1 MYFSVIVPVYN
12 VDKYL
17 KECIDSIL
25 AQSFTDYELI
35 LVNDGSTDK
44 SPEICD
50 EYAKRENRVKVIHK
64 ANNGSAD
71 TRNVGTAEA
80 KGEYIIYIDSDD
92 FIISSDFLGDIYD
105 KTQKNSADLVLYK
118 FQKYYQKSGLS
129 NCTFSL
135 DFTNETQDIGQTLLN
150 CVRTDSYYGMA
161 WIKAIKRSLITENN
175 IEFEKGIVSGEDMD
189 WYFHILVKAKTIDC
203 IDKSYI
209 AYRQR
214 EGSVSATNKIKNL
227 SDFICVL
234 EKWHS
239 TLQKS
244 ELDQTHKNALLGA
257 MAKYYSNLLI
267 TYSRVKDRKKK
278 DYKSRMK
285 KLSVLLDYSLSQRP
299 KTVKKVYSVSGFSGT
314 ILMLK
319 ILDKIKGR

>member
-1 MYFSVIVPVYN
+1 MYFSIVIPIYN

-17 KECIDSIL
+17 RECVDSIL

-35 LVNDGSTDK
+35 LVNDGSTDT

-50 EYAKRENRVKVIHK
+50 EYAKKDKRITVIHK
-64 ANNGSAD
+64 ANSGSAD
-71 TRNVGTAEA
+71 SRNVGTSNAN
-80 KGEYIIYIDSDD
+80 GEYIIYVDSDD
-92 FIISSDFLGDIYD
+92 FIISADFLADIYD
-105 KTQKNSADLVLYK
+105 KTQKTSADLVLYK
-118 FQKYYQKSGLS
+118 FQKYYQESGLA
-129 NCTFSL
+129 NCSFSL
-135 DFTNETQDIGQTLLN
+135 DFGNETQDIGQTLLN
-150 CVRTDSYYGMA
+150 CVKADAYYGMA
-161 WIKAIKRSLITENN
+161 WIKAIRGGLIEENN
-175 IEFEKGIVSGEDMD
+175 IRFEKGIVSGEDMD
-189 WYFHILVKAKTIDC
+189 WYFNILFKAKTIDC

-234 EKWHS
+234 EKWYS
-239 TLQKS
+239 KLQES
-244 ELDQTHKNALLGA
+244 ELSEMHKKALLGA

-285 KLSVLLDYSLSQRP
+285 KLSVLLDYSLSSRP